1 MVEDCNFIRASLLL
15 LAGRKQNVDLLLFLL
30 CVCVFCSLEK
40 SLSILGSGLRS
51 LVGAQSLAIML
62 IFRDSFLGQNF
73 FLPSFEQ

>member
-1 MVEDCNFIRASLLL
+1 MSICYYF
-15 LAGRKQNVDLLLFLL
+15 F

-40 SLSILGSGLRS
+40 SSSILGSGLRS